1 MTQPDRSGLTDSPDW
16 LKRLIIHTAKY
27 AADIAGGNPAA
38 DFLTDARMEWTRHED
53 QQHPDRECAW
63 CYHPRNS
70 PECQFAANHQP
81 YQEVFG

>member
-1 MTQPDRSGLTDSPDW
+1 MSQPDRSGLTESPDW
-16 LKRLIIHTAKY
+16 LQRLIVNTAQY
-27 AADIAGGNPAA
+27 AADIAYGNPAA

-53 QQHPDRECAW
+53 RQHPERQCAW

-70 PECQFAANHQP
+70 PECQFAANHTP